1 MPITNSRI
9 RRLAEHALTQSGN
22 DLVRAAEILRDRTG
36 LSFELAFEAVT
47 EVGAEAKAEGRAP

>member
-36 LSFELAFEAVT
+36 LSFELAFEAVDEIAG
-47 EVGAEAKAEGRAP
+47 EVKPE